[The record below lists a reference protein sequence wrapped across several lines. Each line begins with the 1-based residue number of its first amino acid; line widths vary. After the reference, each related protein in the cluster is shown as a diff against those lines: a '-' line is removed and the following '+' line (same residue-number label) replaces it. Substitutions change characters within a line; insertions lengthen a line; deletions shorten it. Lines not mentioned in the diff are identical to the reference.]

1 MENIFNDNSFYLS
14 FNKKLNKN
22 ENILLNLIIQ
32 KINNNSDDIIYF
44 KESYLKSIIK
54 LDPDNTLTNFFDI
67 FMKKKI
73 NYKFYQFDIIEN
85 TGSIYIFSSYRHSNK
100 NFTLTLSKDF
110 ISIFNK
116 EVNDFKNYNFNILL
130 RFENVYTRNFF
141 MLITKKN
148 IFNNFIDLTLD
159 NLKESLKLENN
170 YSRFYDFEKYV
181 LSKIINEIKEIANI
195 QIKYDKIKIT
205 NNRKII
211 ALRFYIKDMLL
222 IQLRSQVTKLI
233 TPVIPLVSNY
243 NKIEK
248 FIEKFII
255 NRGIEYVERNI
266 YYAKLH
272 YKNRFEPYLIESI
285 KYNYFNS
292 RFKNKTKNYS
302 DPIFK
307 IDKKFKDTNSLKK
320 YFVEILKNPK
330 FLHLSDI
337 STIVDDELDIIE
349 KNNENLLSVKLTPF
363 YNEFTKSLNAQRE
376 YQYEDHL
383 FKIFI
388 EFNGIYDSH
397 IRIYKK

>member
-32 KINNNSDDIIYF
+32 KINNGSDDIIYF

-73 NYKFYQFDIIEN
+73 NYKFYQFYIIEN